1 MSSQTPDNVQ
11 MSHGLRREEVEHWL
25 DVARR
30 LPDVRMHKVVST
42 REAVRRNNYD
52 DNEQILSQTIERISS
67 ELGLAR
73 RETS

>member
-11 MSHGLRREEVEHWL
+11 VTHDLRREDVEHWL

-30 LPDVRMHKVVST
+30 LPDVRMEKVTST
-42 REAVRRNNYD
+42 REAVRRNSYD

-67 ELGLAR
+67 ELGLVR
-73 RETS
+73 P